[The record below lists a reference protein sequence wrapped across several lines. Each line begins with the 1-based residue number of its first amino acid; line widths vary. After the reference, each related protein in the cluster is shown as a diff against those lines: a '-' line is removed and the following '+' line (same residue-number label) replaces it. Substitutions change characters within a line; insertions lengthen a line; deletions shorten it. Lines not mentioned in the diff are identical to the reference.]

1 MRQSIL
7 GAYSGPGLRPGLHF
21 AVPKPARPT
30 PAVRVSL
37 PLSDPN
43 ILMYSRD
50 KYEISQ
56 YLVCLWAMIVTVNI
70 CRQRA
75 LTVIDQLRY

>member
-56 YLVCLWAMIVTVNI
+56 
-70 CRQRA
+70 
-75 LTVIDQLRY
+75 